1 MEGEMLANED
11 IEVSTDHT
19 SDAPFWH
26 YPLAEREAQS
36 RVKVVSE
43 VVVAGAQ
50 LGRTIGFPTA
60 NMILGHDVDLEAG
73 IYAVQFIRASGECHF
88 GVASFGRRPTVV
100 ENGELILET
109 YVLDF
114 ADDLYG
120 ETCSVRFVEFLRPEL
135 RFDGLEPMIV
145 QIRKDVVLARRV
157 LASEGP
163 IAPLGVA
170 DGGGT

>member
-1 MEGEMLANED
+1 MLANED
-11 IEVSTDHT
+11 IEVSTDHK

-26 YPLAEREAQS
+26 YPLAEREPQS
-36 RVKVVSE
+36 RIKVVSG

-60 NMILGHDVDLEAG
+60 NMILGKDVDLEAG
-73 IYAVQFIRASGECHF
+73 IYAVQFIRASGECHC

-114 ADDLYG
+114 SDDLYG
-120 ETCSVRFVEFLRPEL
+120 EACSVRFVKFLRPEL
-135 RFDGLEPMIV
+135 RFEGLEPMIK
-145 QIRKDVVLARRV
+145 QIRKDVILARRV
-157 LASEGP
+157 LATESSSGRV
-163 IAPLGVA
+163 GVPG
-170 DGGGT
+170 GGGT

>member
-1 MEGEMLANED
+1 MLAHEH
-11 IEVSTDHT
+11 IEVSADHT
-19 SDAPFWH
+19 SDIPFWDF
-26 YPLAEREAQS
+26 PSTASMPPNRLRTVS
-36 RVKVVSE
+36 GIVVP
-43 VVVAGAQ
+43 GAQ

-60 NMILGHDVDLEAG
+60 NMILDQHVDLEAG
-73 IYAVQFIRASGECHF
+73 VYAVQFTRASGECHG

-120 ETCSVRFVEFLRPEL
+120 ETCSVRFIKFLRPEL
-135 RFDGLEPMIV
+135 RFDGLEPMIE

-157 LASEGP
+157 LATENPSGP
-163 IAPLGVA
+163 LSAPG
-170 DGGGT
+170 GGGT

>member
-1 MEGEMLANED
+1 MLASEQ
-11 IEVSTDHT
+11 IEVSADHT
-19 SDAPFWH
+19 SDRSLWH
-26 YPLAEREAQS
+26 STREA
-36 RVKVVSE
+36 RVPLNRIKTISDVVIP
-43 VVVAGAQ
+43 GAQ

-60 NMILGHDVDLEAG
+60 NMVLGEDVDLEAG
-73 IYAVQFIRASGECHF
+73 IYAVQFIRESGECHW

-120 ETCSVRFVEFLRPEL
+120 ETCSVGFVRFLRPEL
-135 RFDGLEPMIV
+135 RFEGLEPMIE

-157 LASEGP
+157 LASECPIGP
-163 IAPLGVA
+163 VGVA
-170 DGGGT
+170 GGGGT

>member
-1 MEGEMLANED
+1 MLANEH
-11 IEVSTDHT
+11 IEVSADHT
-19 SDAPFWH
+19 SDRLFWH
-26 YPLAEREAQS
+26 STPAARVPSS
-36 RVKVVSE
+36 RIKTISGVVIP
-43 VVVAGAQ
+43 GKQ
-50 LGRTIGFPTA
+50 LGRTIGIPTA
-60 NMILGHDVDLEAG
+60 NMLLGEDVDLKAG
-73 IYAVQFIRASGECHF
+73 IYAVQFIRASGDYHC
-88 GVASFGRRPTVV
+88 GVASFGKRPTVV

-120 ETCSVRFVEFLRPEL
+120 ERCSVQFVKFLRPEL
-135 RFDGLEPMIV
+135 RFDGLDPMIQ

-163 IAPLGVA
+163 IAPVGVA